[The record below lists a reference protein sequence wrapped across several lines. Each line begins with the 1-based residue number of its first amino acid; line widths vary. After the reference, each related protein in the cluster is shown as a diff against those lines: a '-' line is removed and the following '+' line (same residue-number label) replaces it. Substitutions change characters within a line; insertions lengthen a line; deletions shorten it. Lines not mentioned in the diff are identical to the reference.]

1 MQIVTTIEEIKN
13 QKKARIISG
22 LFLTALIILLIWPF
36 MTYMDP
42 PPGQEGIMVN
52 LGIPDVGQGDENM
65 PESEAALPA
74 AAEEEEEEVTPEEE
88 VEPVEEE
95 EEVPEVVPE
104 PKEPEPDPRKEIIE
118 NERAEA
124 LALKKKK
131 EAEKRAEDRKKEQR
145 EAEERK
151 KREKAAEEARIA
163 KAEADAK
170 AKAQAEA
177 KARAEALAKSLGGG
191 SGGGKGNTGKDGNQ
205 GDPGGNPDSDILTGI
220 STGSGR
226 VGGGLSNRGAT
237 SSPRASSPCNNKS
250 GTIVVKICVDADGR
264 VTSADYTQSQ
274 STTTDKCLRD
284 VAIRNARKWKFSQGN
299 VDKQCGTIAY
309 NFKVQ

>member
-1 MQIVTTIEEIKN
+1 MQLITTIEEIRN

-22 LFLTALIILLIWPF
+22 VFLLALILLMIWPF

-65 PESEAALPA
+65 PEQDAAPPA
-74 AAEEEEEEVTPEEE
+74 AVEEQEEEEVTPPQEEE
-88 VEPVEEE
+88 QEEQ
-95 EEVPEVVPE
+95 EEVPEEPKKPE
-104 PKEPEPDPRKEIIE
+104 PEVDPRKEIIE

-131 EAEKRAEDRKKEQR
+131 EAEKRAEDRKKAQ
-145 EAEERK
+145 EAAAERAK
-151 KREKAAEEARIA
+151 KEKAAEEARIA
-163 KAEADAK
+163 KAKADAE
-170 AKAQAEA
+170 AKRQADA

-191 SGGGKGNTGKDGNQ
+191 SGGGKGNTGKPGNQ
-205 GDPGGNPDSDILTGI
+205 GDPNGNPDSDILTGI

-250 GTIVVKICVDADGR
+250 GTVVVKICVDADGR
-264 VTSADYTQSQ
+264 VTDADYTQSQ

-284 VAIRNARKWKFSQGN
+284 VAIRNAKRWKFSTGN